1 MLGKRGNYAVRRL
14 VRLIPIAFQAL
25 LFSAVA
31 ASAQSGDIF
40 DVGARIDVVADG
52 QDSVWAAGGQ
62 VSVLGT
68 AKGDVWVSGGDVEID
83 IVTEGDLSSF
93 GGGVRLRG
101 RVAQDAAI
109 AGASVVVSAD
119 IGQNLR
125 IAGATVRVLE
135 GAEIAGRTA
144 IYGASAEF
152 LGNARGGLYILADQV
167 VFSGHASG
175 DVTLQGR
182 SVRITSAARIDGDVT
197 VRMLGEPIVEPGAEI
212 GGALTTAPPR
222 ERAERGRD
230 WGLFTNVSI
239 AFAASAF
246 FIALAAMFLSPSIVA
261 TASGALRHRTGLS
274 LANGLVAAIGGPLV
288 ALALVAIII
297 TAPLGLFLFMAF
309 PLLALLGHGLVGYVI
324 GETLI
329 AYSGIAPRMLVRLAA
344 VAIGVSLVS
353 AIGLIP
359 YIGIPL
365 ALLILV
371 FGIGAVLL
379 ALAEHL
385 FGFTQKSAT

>member
-1 MLGKRGNYAVRRL
+1 
-14 VRLIPIAFQAL
+14 
-25 LFSAVA
+25 VA

-40 DVGARIDVVADG
+40 DIGARIDVIAEG
-52 QDSVWAAGGQ
+52 QDSVWVAGGQ
-62 VSVLGT
+62 VSVLGN
-68 AKGDVWVSGGDVEID
+68 AKGDVWISGGDVEID
-83 IVTEGDLSSF
+83 IATEGDLSSF

-101 RVAQDAAI
+101 RVAQDVAI
-109 AGASVVVSAD
+109 AGASITVSAD

-125 IAGATVRVLE
+125 MAGATIRVLDS
-135 GAEIAGRTA
+135 ASIAGRTA

-152 LGNARGGLYILADQV
+152 SGDARGGLYILADEV

-182 SVRITSAARIDGDVT
+182 SVRIASGARIDGDVT
-197 VRMLGEPIVEPGAEI
+197 VRMLGTPIVEPGAAI
-212 GGALTTAPPR
+212 GGAIIAEPPL
-222 ERAERGRD
+222 ERAGRDRD
-230 WGLFTNVSI
+230 WGLFTNLSI

-246 FIALAAMFLSPSIVA
+246 VIAVVAMFLSPAIVA
-261 TASGALRHRTGLS
+261 TASGALRHRAGLA
-274 LANGLVAAIGGPLV
+274 LANGLVAVIGGPVV
-288 ALALVAIII
+288 AFALVAIFV

-324 GETLI
+324 GDVLIDATGLARRTLT
-329 AYSGIAPRMLVRLAA
+329 RLAA
-344 VAIGVSLVS
+344 VAIGVTLVS

-365 ALLILV
+365 VLIILV

-379 ALAEHL
+379 AAAEHL
-385 FGFTQKSAT
+385 FGFAQKSAT